1 MFAFLELKDTYT
13 LLKER
18 KKINLGLFVLSEGSE
33 TWGGEA
39 SHTRYSQGKPHL
51 TLYQC
56 SSCSPHIHGLR
67 LNHCVYYSRNT
78 LVFLFPLKTN
88 QIYGP
93 QNTTRELPTSLPLG
107 HARAH
112 ALHCACSRTRVT
124 YWPDRARAA
133 LTAPSRGA
141 RRALTGGRSARPLT
155 NDTRC
160 ASLTPRRFLGE
171 RAAPTTTKLTE

>member
-33 TWGGEA
+33 TWGGET

-88 QIYGP
+88 QIRTSEYD
-93 QNTTRELPTSLPLG
+93 TRTSHESTAWP
-107 HARAH
+107 RA
-112 ALHCACSRTRVT
+112 RTRTTLRVLA
-124 YWPDRARAA
+124 DARHLLA
-133 LTAPSRGA
+133 
-141 RRALTGGRSARPLT
+141 
-155 NDTRC
+155 
-160 ASLTPRRFLGE
+160 
-171 RAAPTTTKLTE
+171 